1 MRWLL
6 LIWSGKTHLLRVLIF
21 TSKVPDIDNA
31 QPEEAPNVIILNAVE
46 IFASTPTMEISRKG
60 YNTMTEAF
68 VANGC
73 ISMSPGYHEYV
84 VSFKIL
90 EFFHQL
96 RSYLPS
102 LSEEA
107 FLEAIYMA

>member
-1 MRWLL
+1 
-6 LIWSGKTHLLRVLIF
+6 
-21 TSKVPDIDNA
+21 
-31 QPEEAPNVIILNAVE
+31 
-46 IFASTPTMEISRKG
+46 
-60 YNTMTEAF
+60 MTEAF